1 MQLKQ
6 HNDYTMNISHLW
18 KNFKLSHVF
27 FFVNFTLLSSKSIS
41 SLVDGSYI
49 NTYNL
54 MHGYI

>member
-1 MQLKQ
+1 MIIQWTFHTFEK
-6 HNDYTMNISHLW
+6 I
-18 KNFKLSHVF
+18 LSFHVSF